1 MGRGNRVGICHSL
14 GGRLEALMQVVHGY
28 CQRSRTA
35 LAGVQAV
42 TSCIMPPY
50 FKEAQSEAD
59 LAHCIGSFLWDCRA
73 WNYSSRLSQRTVR
86 NRRRVISP
94 AFSLP

>member
-1 MGRGNRVGICHSL
+1 
-14 GGRLEALMQVVHGY
+14 MQVVHGY

-59 LAHCIGSFLWDCRA
+59 LAQSAGSFLWGLLVGSVIDGPEPFLMIA
-73 WNYSSRLSQRTVR
+73 SNGRLGIAEGS
-86 NRRRVISP
+86 
-94 AFSLP
+94 

>member
-1 MGRGNRVGICHSL
+1 
-14 GGRLEALMQVVHGY
+14 MQVVHGY
-28 CQRSRTA
+28 CQRSQTA

-59 LAHCIGSFLWDCRA
+59 LAQCAKSFLWGLLVRSDRRA
-73 WNYSSRLSQRTVR
+73 VSYLYLYRRQRVVR
-86 NRRRVISP
+86 SVGTAISP
-94 AFSLP
+94 AFSLS